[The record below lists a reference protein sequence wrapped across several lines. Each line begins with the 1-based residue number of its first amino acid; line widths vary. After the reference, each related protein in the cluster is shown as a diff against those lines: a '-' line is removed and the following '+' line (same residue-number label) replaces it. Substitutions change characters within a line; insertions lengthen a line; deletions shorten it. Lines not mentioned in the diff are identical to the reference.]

1 MLKMG
6 KFCKHNYVFTQGY
19 FYCTK
24 CNHRSYGRSRK
35 KKLAKK
41 TGIVISLIVL
51 VTFIGF
57 LFTNGVF
64 EINEKNLD
72 SSMQTIQETTE
83 SAKKIILETAD
94 KAIPEP
100 AKKVVTDTTDKIQ
113 ETTTGIVKKIE
124 EDQIQREIEQKNSDE
139 KYLKDIALRIHE
151 LINKERTDRGLSAL
165 VWNPTIAKASINHSN
180 DMASRNYF
188 QHDSPEGRDF
198 TWRYSQVGFTCA
210 ISQGSWIYGGAENIM
225 YMEGYYGVETIASE
239 SVDGWMNSQGHR
251 ENILTPYFKTEGIG
265 VAKSGSE
272 IYVTQNFC

>member
-1 MLKMG
+1 MAR
-6 KFCKHNYVFTQGY
+6 FCKHNYVFTQGY

-24 CNHRSYGRSRK
+24 CHHRSYGRSRK
-35 KKLAKK
+35 RKQQKKIGV
-41 TGIVISLIVL
+41 GISIMLL
-51 VTFIGF
+51 VGVMGF
-57 LFTNGVF
+57 LFVNGVF

-83 SAKKIILETAD
+83 SAKRIILETAD

-113 ETTTGIVKKIE
+113 ETTTEIAKKIE
-124 EDQIQREIEQKNSDE
+124 EDQVQRQIEQKASDE
-139 KYLKDIALRIHE
+139 KYLTDIALRIHE
-151 LINKERTDRGLSAL
+151 LINEERTSRGLSAL
-165 VWNPTIAKASINHSN
+165 TWNPTITKASVNHSN
-180 DMASRNYF
+180 DMANRNYF
-188 QHDSPEGRDF
+188 QHDSPEGHDF

-210 ISQGSWIYGGAENIM
+210 ISQGSWIYGGGENIM

-265 VAKSGSE
+265 VAKSGNE
-272 IYVTQNFC
+272 VYVTQNFC